1 MPRPSPKDDP
11 LHGRVILIVQRAWII
26 ARTLADAFQVKG
38 AQVVMTNTQSDVV
51 NDPRLSAAVLD
62 GGSAK
67 LCGELKAKGI
77 PFVLYTAREQT
88 VGAPIIRKPAPA
100 TEVVARVEEL
110 LSE

>member
-1 MPRPSPKDDP
+1 
-11 LHGRVILIVQRAWII
+11 
-26 ARTLADAFQVKG
+26 
-38 AQVVMTNTQSDVV
+38 MTKNTQSGVV
-51 NDPRLSAAVLD
+51 NDSRLSAAVLD

-67 LCGELKAKGI
+67 LCGELRAKGI